1 MLGRALSGSQPAAV
15 SQTEDENLMT
25 PWTLRSENDICR
37 NRGREAEDRE
47 GREAERE
54 NDSMMERDQ
63 KVGKVKGE
71 MGIKRRGRETV
82 LVWRLI

>member
-1 MLGRALSGSQPAAV
+1 MLGRAPSGSQSAAV
-15 SQTEDENLMT
+15 SQTEDENLVM

-37 NRGREAEDRE
+37 NRGREPEDRE
-47 GREAERE
+47 RREAERE

-63 KVGKVKGE
+63 KVGKVKEE

>member
-1 MLGRALSGSQPAAV
+1 M
-15 SQTEDENLMT
+15 EDENLVML
-25 PWTLRSENDICR
+25 WTLRSENDICG